1 MEKKTCLTL
10 QTYVAILKLCR
21 ENIKIG
27 KAAMKLERLQYL
39 SDLASL
45 ALEGHT

>member
-10 QTYVAILKLCR
+10 QTYVAILKLCQ
-21 ENIKIG
+21 ENVKLG
-27 KAAMKLERLQYL
+27 KVAMKLERLQYL

-45 ALEGHT
+45 AVEAHT

>member
-21 ENIKIG
+21 ENVKIG
-27 KAAMKLERLQYL
+27 KAAMKLERLRFTHEKTFIIGD
-39 SDLASL
+39 SN
-45 ALEGHT
+45 